1 MINKERRKRGLPI
14 SFMRSDS
21 NLMEIFRLLAQQEI
35 KVQTTIGVQGEVVV
49 PSLRAMNHSIT
60 KLGNC

>member
-1 MINKERRKRGLPI
+1 
-14 SFMRSDS
+14 
-21 NLMEIFRLLAQQEI
+21 MEIFRLLAQQEI

-49 PSLRAMNHSIT
+49 PSPRAMNHSIT

>member
-1 MINKERRKRGLPI
+1 
-14 SFMRSDS
+14 
-21 NLMEIFRLLAQQEI
+21 MEILRLLAQQEI